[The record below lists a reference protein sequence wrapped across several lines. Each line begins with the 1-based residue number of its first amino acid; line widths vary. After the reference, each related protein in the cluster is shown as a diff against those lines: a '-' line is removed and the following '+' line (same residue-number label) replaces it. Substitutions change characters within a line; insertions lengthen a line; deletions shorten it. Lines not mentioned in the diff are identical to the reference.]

1 MKNILIVEGN
11 LREEN
16 ENFSKVGIQTHTES
30 LKDSLNYF
38 TDELKFDVV
47 NPSSDQ
53 NIQFISDKLQNYDGL
68 IWGGSSL
75 NIYNDTPE
83 IRKQIEFMKD
93 CQKKVK
99 KILAICWGMQ
109 VAVTAAG
116 GQVKKANNSHIGI
129 ANEIQLNE
137 KSNLEYISEEIYLNS
152 PSEFDVIT
160 TKEKYFS
167 VYEWIDLFD
176 KNIYAII
183 FIMIVVASINI
194 ISVLVVLILERT
206 NMIGVLKA
214 LGITNFSLQK
224 FFIYISSYLI
234 FIGIVI
240 GNIFGLMILFIQE
253 KYKIIS
259 LDPKIYYVDSVPIH
273 IELSHIISLNLIAFI
288 LCVLSI
294 FIPSLLVSR
303 INPKDS
309 IKFN

>member
-129 ANEIQLNE
+129 ANEIQVNE
-137 KSNLEYISEEIYLNS
+137 KGINHPLYKNKDKKFNS
-152 PSEFDVIT
+152 PAFNFDEVVRLPDKAVCLASNRINKIQSLYFEINKTKVWGLQYHPEIT
-160 TKEKYFS
+160 YEKMISLIQFRKDRLIENRKVFKNSSDVEKHINFIKKE
-167 VYEWIDLFD
+167 
-176 KNIYAII
+176 
-183 FIMIVVASINI
+183 
-194 ISVLVVLILERT
+194 ISVE
-206 NMIGVLKA
+206 NKLKRMME
-214 LGITNFSLQK
+214 LKNW
-224 FFIYISSYLI
+224 
-234 FIGIVI
+234 
-240 GNIFGLMILFIQE
+240 
-253 KYKIIS
+253 
-259 LDPKIYYVDSVPIH
+259 LDQLK
-273 IELSHIISLNLIAFI
+273 
-288 LCVLSI
+288 
-294 FIPSLLVSR
+294 
-303 INPKDS
+303 
-309 IKFN
+309 